1 VGLGWRCVVQG
12 TAGTAEFLA
21 GASAELDAA
30 FSKIERSFLVNH
42 GHAQP
47 HSTATPTPPPHASN
61 INQKSITMKV
71 DPRMD
76 LTDLLS
82 DEEVSFGAKAVRCV

>member
-47 HSTATPTPPPHASN
+47 TPPHASN

-76 LTDLLS
+76 QTDLLS